1 MSTPTFD
8 LLLKGDVVLSDGII
22 ANGYIAI
29 SGETITAVGAG
40 DNPPARKVEDYRGSL
55 LFPGLIDS
63 QIHAGSCEGV
73 EGLRD
78 ATRAAAAGGV
88 TTVVDMPFDEPTPV
102 NSVEALMRKIDVVGR
117 LAAVDVALYVT
128 APKTGNFKVL
138 RDLAKAG
145 AASIKLSTYEY
156 HPVRFP
162 RFNTAEM
169 YEIFREAAGIGIPVA
184 FHNEDQELVTHFVS
198 QFIGRGECGPA
209 AHGASRPPI
218 AVLVADA
225 QILEL
230 ASHTGVRC
238 HIVHS
243 SIAAGNRLATYY
255 RDRGAKVSV
264 ETCIHYFIFNED
276 AMLKHGAFLKL
287 NPPIRAEAERQGL
300 WRSLEAGEIDLV
312 STDHV
317 AWPKSRKSDPNI
329 FKNGSGIPGL
339 ETLLPVFYTT
349 AVHQRSL
356 SPSLI
361 ARLTAENPAKHFGF
375 YPRKG
380 HLSVGADADIAVLSR
395 EQRKFDQQHMTS
407 KIKWT
412 PYHGMEMAGVV
423 RATYMRGR
431 KVFDGQMVLAEEGY
445 GKFVRPE

>member
-1 MSTPTFD
+1 MTQTTFD
-8 LLLKGDVVLSDGII
+8 LLLQGDVVLPDRVLKD
-22 ANGYIAI
+22 GYIAI
-29 SGETITAVGAG
+29 QGETIAAVGEG
-40 DNPPARKVEDYRGSL
+40 KPPTANRIEAHPDCL
-55 LFPGLIDS
+55 LFPGLIDA
-63 QIHAGSCEGV
+63 QIHAGSFEGV

-102 NSVEALMRKIDVVGR
+102 NSVESLASKIEAIER
-117 LAAVDVALYVT
+117 LAVVDVALYVT
-128 APKTGNFKVL
+128 APKGVKNFKML
-138 RDLAKAG
+138 RDLAEMG

-162 RFNTAEM
+162 RFSTSEM
-169 YEIFREAAGIGIPVA
+169 YEIFREAANIGIPVA

-198 QFIGRGECGPA
+198 QFVARGECGPA

-218 AVLVADA
+218 AELVADA

-243 SIAAGNRLATYY
+243 SVAAGNRIAMHY
-255 RDRGAKVSV
+255 RARGAKVSV

-276 AMLKHGAFLKL
+276 AMLRHGAFLKL
-287 NPPIRAEAERQGL
+287 NPPIRSEAERQGL
-300 WRSLEAGEIDLV
+300 WRSLEAGEIDLI

-317 AWPKSRKSDPNI
+317 AWPVSRKSDPDI

-339 ETLLPVFYTT
+339 ETLLPALYTA
-349 AVHQRSL
+349 AVHDRSL
-356 SPSLI
+356 SPSFV
-361 ARLTAENPAKHFGF
+361 ARLTAGNPAKHFAF
-375 YPRKG
+375 PNKG
-380 HLSVGADADIAVLSR
+380 RIAVGADADVAVLR
-395 EQRKFDQQHMTS
+395 NEKRKFDQKSMTS

-412 PYHGMEMAGVV
+412 PFHEMEMAGVV
-423 RATYMRGR
+423 AATYVRGH
-431 KVFDGQMVLAEEGY
+431 KVFEAGKVLVEEGY
-445 GKFVRPE
+445 GKFVTPA

>member
-1 MSTPTFD
+1 MKSKCFPS
-8 LLLKGDVVLSDGII
+8 LRGL
-22 ANGYIAI
+22 
-29 SGETITAVGAG
+29 AVG
-40 DNPPARKVEDYRGSL
+40 PARGALCSL
-55 LFPGLIDS
+55 APFCNLTLS
-63 QIHAGSCEGV
+63 
-73 EGLRD
+73 RD
-78 ATRAAAAGGV
+78 
-88 TTVVDMPFDEPTPV
+88 
-102 NSVEALMRKIDVVGR
+102 
-117 LAAVDVALYVT
+117 
-128 APKTGNFKVL
+128 
-138 RDLAKAG
+138 
-145 AASIKLSTYEY
+145 
-156 HPVRFP
+156 
-162 RFNTAEM
+162 
-169 YEIFREAAGIGIPVA
+169 
-184 FHNEDQELVTHFVS
+184 
-198 QFIGRGECGPA
+198 
-209 AHGASRPPI
+209 
-218 AVLVADA
+218 
-225 QILEL
+225 EL

-243 SIAAGNRLATYY
+243 SIAAGNHLARYY

-264 ETCIHYFIFNED
+264 ETCIHYLIFNED

-300 WRSLEAGEIDLV
+300 WRSLEAGEIDLI

-349 AVHQRSL
+349 AVHERSL

-380 HLSVGADADIAVLSR
+380 HLSVGADADIAVL
-395 EQRKFDQQHMTS
+395 RKEYRRFDQQRMTS

-423 RATYMRGR
+423 QGTYLRGR
-431 KVFDGQMVLAEEGY
+431 KVFDGQLVLGEEGY